1 MSPAESSWLERLF
14 APLER
19 MFANLEQAVTPSE
32 GVSNFLGAIDS
43 WVWGN
48 FLAFILV
55 GTGIFIAWKT
65 GFVQLRKLRHAI
77 DLVRGK
83 FDDPND
89 EGDISHFQAL
99 ATALSATIGTGNI
112 AGVATAIAGG
122 GPGAIFWMW
131 VTGLLG
137 SGLKFT
143 SCTLGMKYRSF
154 DEEGNAA
161 GGPMYYIEQGLGRR
175 WFGSLIKLSV
185 FVASFFLAQ
194 AVLGRMAEPAWYVTV
209 LVTVIVMAAVNF
221 VFWHISR
228 FWVRATAP
236 AAEALDPL
244 LTKVRFHK
252 WLAVVFALFAA
263 IASFGIGNMI
273 QANSMALPL
282 ADDLHIPRS
291 LSGIVLAVLA
301 GLVIIGGIKRIGR
314 FTGKLTPTMTVIY
327 VVGAA
332 VILIKNASLVP
343 DAFALIFHHA
353 FNPTAAAGGFLG
365 SSVAFAIQHGVAR
378 GVFSNESGLG
388 SAPIAH
394 AAAKT
399 KEPVREGLVA
409 MIGPFVDTLLICTMT
424 ALVIL
429 TTGAWT
435 MIDPSTGLQYD
446 STLLSKQAFQLGL
459 PGFGNWIVT
468 LGIILFTFSTIIG
481 WSYYGDRSVGYL
493 FGNRGVKVYRWIY
506 ILLIPIG
513 AAMKVKLM
521 WTIADITNG
530 LMAFPNLVGLIF
542 LSPVMVTL
550 LKDYFSREHKP
561 LR

>member
-1 MSPAESSWLERLF
+1 MDWLQRLF
-14 APLER
+14 APIERFLTDLETR
-19 MFANLEQAVTPSE
+19 ITPSE
-32 GVSNFLGAIDS
+32 ELMQFLGDIDG

-55 GTGIFIAWKT
+55 GTGIFIAWKFR
-65 GFVQLRKLRHAI
+65 FVQLRHLGHAI
-77 DLVRGK
+77 ALVRGK
-83 FDDPND
+83 YDDPKD
-89 EGDISHFQAL
+89 KGDISHFQAL

-112 AGVATAIAGG
+112 AGVATAIAAG
-122 GPGAIFWMW
+122 GPGAVFWMW

-143 SCTLGMKYRSF
+143 SCTLGMKYREF
-154 DEEGNAA
+154 DEDGNAA
-161 GGPMYYIEQGLGRR
+161 GGPMYYLEHGLGAR
-175 WFGSLIKLSV
+175 WLGSLFKLAAI
-185 FVASFFLAQ
+185 VASFY
-194 AVLGRMAEPAWYVTV
+194 LGRWILGHFDAEMSLWLRAILHGLIM
-209 LVTVIVMAAVNF
+209 LVSVAI
-221 VFWHISR
+221 FWWFSK
-228 FWVRATAP
+228 FWTGWTAP
-236 AAEALDPL
+236 MARRLEPGLQR
-244 LTKVRFHK
+244 VRFHK
-252 WLAVVFALFAA
+252 WLAVTFALFAA

-282 ADDLHIPRS
+282 EESLHIPRS
-291 LSGIVLAVLA
+291 LSGIIFAILA

-314 FTGKLTPTMTVIY
+314 VTSKLTPIMSIIY

-343 DAFALIFHHA
+343 DTFRLIFYHA
-353 FNPTAAAGGFLG
+353 FNPSAAMGGFAG
-365 SSVAFAIQHGVAR
+365 STVAFAIQHGVAR

-409 MIGPFVDTLLICTMT
+409 MVGPFVDTLLICTMT

-429 TTGAWT
+429 MSGAWT
-435 MIDPSTGLQYD
+435 QVDPATGTQLD
-446 STLLSKQAFQLGL
+446 STLLSKTAFEIGL
-459 PGFGNWIVT
+459 PGFGGHIVS
-468 LGIILFTFSTIIG
+468 LAIVLFTFSTIIG
-481 WSYYGDRSVGYL
+481 WSYYGDRSVDYL
-493 FGNRGVKVYRWIY
+493 FGIRGIRIYRWIY

-542 LSPVMVTL
+542 LSPVVAKM
-550 LKDYFSREHKP
+550 LKDYFSREQRP

>member
-1 MSPAESSWLERLF
+1 MFLAQSTWLQRLF

-19 MFANLEQAVTPSE
+19 LFARLEAAITPSE
-32 GVSNFLGAIDS
+32 GVSTFLGTIDA

-48 FLAFILV
+48 FLAFLLV

-65 GFVQLRKLRHAI
+65 RFIQLRKLGHAVA
-77 DLVRGK
+77 LVRGK
-83 FDDPND
+83 YDNPEDK
-89 EGDISHFQAL
+89 GDISHFQAL

-112 AGVATAIAGG
+112 AGVATAIAAG

-154 DEEGNAA
+154 DKEGNAA
-161 GGPMYYIEQGLGRR
+161 GGPMYYIEQGLGRG
-175 WFGSLIKLSV
+175 WLGSLIKLAV
-185 FVASFFLAQ
+185 FVGSFFL
-194 AVLGRMAEPAWYVTV
+194 GRRIAASFGEPSAGLNLLITLISMA
-209 LVTVIVMAAVNF
+209 LINLL
-221 VFWHISR
+221 FWQFLKLWR
-228 FWVRATAP
+228 VWTAP
-236 AAEALDPL
+236 AAAALDPT
-244 LTKVRFHK
+244 LTKIRFHK
-252 WLAVVFALFAA
+252 WLAWIFALFAA

-301 GLVIIGGIKRIGR
+301 GLVILGGIKRIGR
-314 FTGKLTPTMTVIY
+314 FTGKLTPIMTVIY

-332 VILIKNASLVP
+332 VILIKNAGQVP
-343 DAFALIFHHA
+343 EAFNLIFYHA

-365 SSVAFAIQHGVAR
+365 SGVSMAIQKGVAR

-394 AAAKT
+394 AAART

-435 MIDPSTGLQYD
+435 LIDPATGMGYD
-446 STLLSKQAFQLGL
+446 STLLSKQAFSMGL

-468 LGIILFTFSTIIG
+468 LGIVLFTFSTIIG

-493 FGNRGVKVYRWIY
+493 FGTRGVKVYRWIY
-506 ILLIPIG
+506 ILLIPLG

-530 LMAFPNLVGLIF
+530 MMAFPNLVALIF
-542 LSPVMVTL
+542 LSPMVIKLTR
-550 LKDYFSREHKP
+550 DYFGREQHP
-561 LR
+561 TR